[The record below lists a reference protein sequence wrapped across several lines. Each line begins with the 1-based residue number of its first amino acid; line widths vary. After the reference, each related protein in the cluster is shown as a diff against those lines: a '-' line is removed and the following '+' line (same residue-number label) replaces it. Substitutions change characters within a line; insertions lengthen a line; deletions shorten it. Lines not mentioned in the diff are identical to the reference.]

1 MFQDRFKSEPVED
14 DAYFLTVIRYIHRNP
29 VKAGLCERPEEYEYS
44 SLKKYFEEDGLHD
57 SGMVR
62 EMMNEKEFIEWNA
75 QAVEEKC
82 MDMAEQPQ
90 KRLTDSRAWDVMRRG
105 SGCETAA
112 EFQRMEK
119 GNRDEVLCKAMKE
132 GVSIRQASRLTGI
145 SIGVISGSLN
155 GR

>member
-1 MFQDRFKSEPVED
+1 MED
-14 DAYFLTVIRYIHRNP
+14 DAVSLTVIRYIHRDP

-57 SGMVR
+57 SGMVQ

-75 QAVEEKC
+75 QAVDEKC

-90 KRLTDSRAWDVMRRG
+90 KRLTDSRAWELIRRS
-105 SGCETAA
+105 SGCETTA
-112 EFQRMEK
+112 EFQGLERSK
-119 GNRDEVLCKAMKE
+119 RDEILRKALKE

-145 SIGVISGSLN
+145 SVGVISRVVIG
-155 GR
+155 